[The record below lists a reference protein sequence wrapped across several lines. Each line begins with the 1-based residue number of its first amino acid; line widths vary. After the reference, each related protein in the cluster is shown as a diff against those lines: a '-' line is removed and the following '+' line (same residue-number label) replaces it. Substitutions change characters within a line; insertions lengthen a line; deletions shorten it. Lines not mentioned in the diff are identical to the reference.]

1 MCCLYYYDHGTIE
14 DVERIVGKTINSTF
28 QGDVHPTDQA
38 LIITGNGNA
47 LSAEDMR
54 WGFLGG
60 VDRKQL
66 MINARAESALEKK
79 SFSESALRRRC
90 IIPAKHFYEWDAQKN
105 KATFTWDE
113 SSSLY
118 MAGFWNYFGAESR
131 FIILTTEAND
141 SMRKVHDRMPLIF
154 PENQIK
160 DWIHEDGMVRDFLAQ
175 PSPMLSK
182 YQEYEQLTL
191 W

>member
-1 MCCLYYYDHGTIE
+1 M
-14 DVERIVGKTINSTF
+14 
-28 QGDVHPTDQA
+28 
-38 LIITGNGNA
+38 
-47 LSAEDMR
+47 
-54 WGFLGG
+54 
-60 VDRKQL
+60 
-66 MINARAESALEKK
+66 
-79 SFSESALRRRC
+79 
-90 IIPAKHFYEWDAQKN
+90 
-105 KATFTWDE
+105 
-113 SSSLY
+113 Y

-141 SMRKVHDRMPLIF
+141 SMRKVHDRMPLIL

-160 DWIHEDGMVRDFLAQ
+160 DWIHEDDMVRDFLAQ

>member
-1 MCCLYYYDHGTIE
+1 
-14 DVERIVGKTINSTF
+14 
-28 QGDVHPTDQA
+28 
-38 LIITGNGNA
+38 
-47 LSAEDMR
+47 MR

-60 VDRKQL
+60 ADRKQL

-79 SFSESALRRRC
+79 SFSESVLRRRC
-90 IIPAKHFYEWDAQKN
+90 IVPAKHFYEWDAQKN

-113 SSSLY
+113 SPSLY
-118 MAGFWNYFGAESR
+118 MAGFWNYFGTESR

-141 SMRKVHDRMPLIF
+141 SMRKVHDRMPLIL
-154 PENQIK
+154 PENQIM
-160 DWIHEDGMVRDFLAQ
+160 DWIDEDDMVRDFLAQ

>member
-14 DVERIVGKTINSTF
+14 DAERIVGRTINSTF

-38 LIITGNGNA
+38 LIITGKGNDLA
-47 LSAEDMR
+47 TTEMR

-60 VDRKQL
+60 LDRKQL

-79 SFSESALRRRC
+79 SFSESALR
-90 IIPAKHFYEWDAQKN
+90 
-105 KATFTWDE
+105 
-113 SSSLY
+113 
-118 MAGFWNYFGAESR
+118 
-131 FIILTTEAND
+131 LTTEAND
-141 SMRKVHDRMPLIF
+141 SMKKVHDRMPLILS
-154 PENQIK
+154 EDQIK
-160 DWIHEDGMVRDFLAQ
+160 DWIHEDDMVRNFLAQ